1 MHILYVPVQ
10 QICKFDVLLG
20 SLRGIPL
27 LLLLCLLLAGVE
39 ALLLA
44 SLPLLLLPL
53 LLLLLVSKEVAATD
67 KCKKA

>member
-1 MHILYVPVQ
+1 MYTVYYTV
-10 QICKFDVLLG
+10 CKYDVLLG
-20 SLRGIPL
+20 PLRGIPL

-53 LLLLLVSKEVAATD
+53 LLLLLISKEVAATD
-67 KCKKA
+67 KCKKT